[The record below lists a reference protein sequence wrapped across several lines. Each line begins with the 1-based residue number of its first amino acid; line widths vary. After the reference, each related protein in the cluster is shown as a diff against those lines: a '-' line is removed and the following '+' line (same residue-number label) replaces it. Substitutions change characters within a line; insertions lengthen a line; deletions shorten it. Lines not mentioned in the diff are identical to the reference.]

1 MKITLEHNGTLYKT
15 DLAEGID
22 LSIAIQTGKETV
34 NAYYAHP
41 VAMEPYKS
49 GNWIGEVAK
58 GGSVNYR
65 NIFFNPHG
73 NGTHTECVGHID
85 DTVHSV
91 NEHFKEFHMVAQLV
105 SLTPQEMEDGDKVIT
120 LEKLQLLNLAGT
132 DGLII
137 RTLPNSLAKKTKNY
151 SGKNPPYLHHEAIAF
166 LVANGCRHLVL
177 DLPSIDRESDE
188 GKLLGHKAFW
198 NYPEEPRMDCT
209 VTELAYIPTD
219 VVDGTYLLNLQLAA
233 MENDAAP
240 SRPVIFPLQA
250 V

>member
-15 DLAEGID
+15 DLSEGID
-22 LSIAIQTGKETV
+22 LSIAIQTGDDTV

-41 VAMEPYKS
+41 VAMEPYKA
-49 GNWIGEVAK
+49 GNWVGEIAK

-85 DTVHSV
+85 ETIHSV
-91 NEHFKEFHMVAQLV
+91 NEYFKEFHMLAQLV
-105 SLTPQEMEDGDKVIT
+105 SLTPKELEDGDNVIT
-120 LEKLQLLNLAGT
+120 LEQLQMLDLVGT
-132 DGLII
+132 DGVII

-151 SGKNPPYLHHEAIAF
+151 SGKNPPYLHHEAIAH
-166 LVANGCRHLVL
+166 LVANGCKHLIL

-198 NYPEEPRMDCT
+198 KYPEEPRMDCT
-209 VTELAYIPTD
+209 VTELAYVPTD
-219 VVDGTYLLNLQLAA
+219 VADGIYLLNLQVAA
-233 MENDAAP
+233 MENDASP